1 MFPLIRFNPNTQ
13 LLFYFL
19 IKKQLFSASLLQ
31 ESKSKFPRQ
40 ILATSAKNVGDYSP
54 VQSTAFLKRAL
65 SIGPLFDQSESV
77 DFPVDFLQRILCKL
91 ISLPNARSVRV
102 FPSGK
107 RLQTYSK

>member
-1 MFPLIRFNPNTQ
+1 MFTMTFCRKGADCQSPLSEDMFPLIRFNPNTQ

-65 SIGPLFDQSESV
+65 SIGPLF
-77 DFPVDFLQRILCKL
+77 
-91 ISLPNARSVRV
+91 
-102 FPSGK
+102 
-107 RLQTYSK
+107 

>member
-1 MFPLIRFNPNTQ
+1 MTFCRKGADCQSPLSEDMFPLIRFNPNTQ

-40 ILATSAKNVGDYSP
+40 ILATIAKNVGDYSP

-65 SIGPLFDQSESV
+65 SIGPFFDQSESV
-77 DFPVDFLQRILCKL
+77 NFLQRILC
-91 ISLPNARSVRV
+91 
-102 FPSGK
+102 
-107 RLQTYSK
+107 